1 MRKGRCYGV
10 FCRGTRLGLLLWCP
24 VERRQIMDDFGTRQT
39 EQSKAHRLAIRQ
51 SCNKSADTANSDKV
65 PPALT
70 LHTST
75 LTYNQIHGLF
85 RPFDP

>member
-1 MRKGRCYGV
+1 MRKGRGYGV
-10 FCRGTRLGLLLWCP
+10 FCSGTRPGLLWRQTI
-24 VERRQIMDDFGTRQT
+24 ERHQIMDDFGTRQT

-70 LHTST
+70 SHIST
-75 LTYNQIHGLF
+75 LTFNQIHGLF